1 MPPRKAAMVSVSLI
15 AKSVE
20 SAVKVAAAR
29 HDLAVEKETLLDRW
43 EIIGRRLRD
52 VTDMNL
58 AYKFAEDVTR
68 GVKVPGL
75 AVDPVATKIRGD
87 ILVGFIE
94 RNRAPKLISR

>member
-1 MPPRKAAMVSVSLI
+1 MALKKALTVSVSSI

-29 HDLAVEKETLLDRW
+29 HDLAVDKETILDRW
-43 EIIGRRLRD
+43 EIIGRRLKD
-52 VTDMNL
+52 VKDLNV

-68 GVKVPGL
+68 GVNLPGL
-75 AVDPVATKIRGD
+75 TVDPVVTKIKGD

-94 RNRAPKLISR
+94 RNRLPKLISR